1 MDSLTDED
9 RAILT
14 CEAGW
19 WPTAGA
25 KEEAIR
31 DRLGM
36 SAVRYYQR
44 LNQLCETEA
53 ALMYD
58 AVVVHRVL
66 RLRSRRRTAGHG

>member
-9 RAILT
+9 CAILT

-25 KEEAIR
+25 KEQVIR
-31 DRLGM
+31 DRLGL
-36 SAVRYYQR
+36 SPTRYYQR

-53 ALMYD
+53 ALAYNP
-58 AVVVHRVL
+58 VVVHRVL
-66 RLRSRRRTAGHG
+66 RLRVRRRSRQ